1 MKIAFLTYGCKLN
14 RYETEAIKQL
24 LTGGSAEDP
33 EEPDWYLINTCT
45 VTAKIDA
52 EIRSK
57 IRKLKAAP
65 GKKVIVTGCT
75 AQRKDKKEWELC
87 T

>member
-33 EEPDWYLINTCT
+33 EEPDGI
-45 VTAKIDA
+45 
-52 EIRSK
+52 
-57 IRKLKAAP
+57 
-65 GKKVIVTGCT
+65 
-75 AQRKDKKEWELC
+75 
-87 T
+87 